1 MARESKTV
9 KSNTLN
15 GMRMG
20 QLLQVWRDYY
30 DEIFDVNIEDGS
42 FETLMGGQNSFWT
55 TSGYSGIEVILLA
68 EKNIHPD
75 DKENF
80 KTFFDIDR
88 IRKNVEK
95 GIYVTKLNF
104 RIQGPN
110 SDHYS
115 WVKVKNIVPSKQ
127 DGSGPLHFFACFRKV
142 DKEAVDDIQFRRDM
156 ADGLAKANEALG
168 KRNDLLT
175 RMFKEVKSPLNGI
188 IGMIGLAASD
198 GEIDPV
204 LRERLA
210 KIENETIKLNVAI
223 NGYIREFKENSE
235 EEPLVT
241 ETELP
246 KVNRISYVQNDDRVK
261 NERETES
268 EADIPENFIFN
279 SENDTSGVP
288 ADAKEK
294 TFDFSGHRILVVEDN
309 ELNLE
314 VITELLQSTGAKVDT
329 AMDGKQAVVRFVSKP
344 AGTYDLILMDI
355 DIPVL
360 DGYSAARCIR
370 ICGKDDCGTV
380 PIYAVTSNNFVEDIN
395 KSVECGFNAFF
406 AKPVDFSILF
416 SKIEEDFASVK
427 EKNDE
432 PECS

>member
-9 KSNTLN
+9 KANTLN

-42 FETLMGGQNSFWT
+42 FETLMGGQKNFWT

-104 RIQGPN
+104 RIQGPG

-142 DKEAVDDIQFRRDM
+142 DKEAVDDIRFRREL
-156 ADGLAKANEALG
+156 ADGLARANEALNR
-168 KRNDLLT
+168 RNDLLT
-175 RMFKEVKSPLNGI
+175 RLFKDVKSPLNGI

-198 GEIDPV
+198 SEIDPV
-204 LRERLA
+204 LRERLS
-210 KIENETIKLNVAI
+210 KLENETIRLNTAL
-223 NGYIREFKENSE
+223 NGYIREFKEE
-235 EEPLVT
+235 ADEPQIT

-261 NERETES
+261 NERESDS
-268 EADIPENFIFN
+268 EADIPENFIYS
-279 SENDTSGVP
+279 SENESSGIP
-288 ADAKEK
+288 ADTKEK
-294 TFDFSGHRILVVEDN
+294 SFDFSGHRILVVEDN

-314 VITELLQSTGAKVDT
+314 VLTELLLSTGAQVDT

-344 AGTYDLILMDI
+344 AGTYDLVLMDI

-370 ICGKDDCGTV
+370 ICGKSDCGSV

-416 SKIEEDFASVK
+416 SKIEEAFASVK
-427 EKNDE
+427 ERTDE
-432 PECS
+432 TD